1 MTITKSLILVIGFTL
16 LSGCGSW
23 EYAITKVEL
32 SAKARTCT
40 FDVEFPDDYTG
51 GERGKQTLTVTP
63 MTAEEVAF
71 RHVGPTSY
79 EVGKRLRY
87 KCAEYLGGS

>member
-1 MTITKSLILVIGFTL
+1 MTITKSLALVIASTL
-16 LSGCGSW
+16 LTGCGSW

-40 FDVEFPDDYTG
+40 FDVEFPEDYNG
-51 GERGKQTLTVTP
+51 SERGKQTLTVTP

-71 RHVGPTSY
+71 RQIGQASY